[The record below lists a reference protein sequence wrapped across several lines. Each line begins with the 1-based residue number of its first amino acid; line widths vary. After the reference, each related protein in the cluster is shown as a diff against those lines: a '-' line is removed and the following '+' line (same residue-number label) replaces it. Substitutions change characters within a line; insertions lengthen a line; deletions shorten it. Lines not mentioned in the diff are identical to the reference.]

1 MTHTISPTD
10 SSSADVDELVALV
23 AELQRTQREEDVEG
37 FLALFDDD
45 AVWVTG
51 GGRRLIGKDVISAFT
66 RQVLPGFAARGSAR
80 YVVEHIRF
88 LTSDVALTG
97 VNQEALTV
105 DGASL
110 SPQQEGR
117 PSYLWLRDNGRWRI
131 AVGQNTAV
139 PLED

>member
-1 MTHTISPTD
+1 MTYTITPTD
-10 SSSADVDELVALV
+10 SPSADVDELVALV

-51 GGRRLIGKDVISAFT
+51 GGRRLIGRDVISAFT
-66 RQVLPGFAARGSAR
+66 RQVLPGFSARGSAR
-80 YVVEHIRF
+80 YVVDHIRF
-88 LTSDVALTG
+88 LTPDIALTG

-110 SPQQEGR
+110 SPRQEGR
-117 PSYLWLRDNGRWRI
+117 PSYLWLRNDGRWSI
-131 AVGQNTAV
+131 AVGQNTVV
-139 PLED
+139 PTEG